1 MQLAASPLQ
10 VPLEVPFDGS
20 AARRPLPC
28 HLQAASG
35 RVGPDTP
42 VVILPTQAGNL

>member
-35 RVGPDTP
+35 RDTP